1 MGIIPV
7 QINDAV
13 FSLHAIVLSTITAIQ
28 CAIYEVIHL
37 HLRTPITTLF

>member
-13 FSLHAIVLSTITAIQ
+13 FSMHAIVLSTITAIQ
-28 CAIYEVIHL
+28 CAIYEVSLLVSNLNI
-37 HLRTPITTLF
+37 I